1 MAIRDTLS
9 TEKNYKD
16 GLMSN
21 KEALQYFQEK
31 LIKLQIDLDN
41 GIENYRKPTIEMYII
56 PTLATILSYQR
67 DIFICNLF

>member
-31 LIKLQIDLDN
+31 LMWSLDIIKL
-41 GIENYRKPTIEMYII
+41 ESM
-56 PTLATILSYQR
+56 ILK
-67 DIFICNLF
+67 N

>member
-16 GLMSN
+16 GLMPN
-21 KEALQYFQEK
+21 KEALQYFHEK

-41 GIENYRKPTIEMYII
+41 CT
-56 PTLATILSYQR
+56 
-67 DIFICNLF
+67 